1 MQLFS
6 QVGPITAPQTS
17 LGQGLPAPMRSG
29 SQGDLICSELQGRF
43 YEATYRQQQFSI
55 GHTTAF
61 ALTSTCATATG
72 LTATATP
79 ILGIYN
85 PLSSTVNAAIDL
97 IAMANFINN
106 VTCVAPG
113 AFVWTIATGQST
125 ISTGLTPWNRKTLA
139 QSGSQVKGFAGATA
153 LTGLVGSLTIM
164 EAVELPIA
172 SGLLTTSVAATTPTP
187 SVSGLAVYDGSL
199 IVPPGGVLALMC
211 TLSTTTFSVNGRL
224 QWKESGI

>member
-6 QVGPITAPQTS
+6 QVGPITPPASS
-17 LGQGLPAPMRSG
+17 LGQGLPAPLRSG
-29 SQGDLICSELQGRF
+29 AQGDVIVSELQGRF

-55 GHTTAF
+55 GHTAAF
-61 ALTSTCATATG
+61 ALVAANATATG
-72 LTATATP
+72 LTATAQP

-85 PLSSTVNAAIDL
+85 PLSSTVNAAVDL
-97 IAMANFINN
+97 VALANFINA

-113 AFVWTIATGQST
+113 AFVWAVATGQSS
-125 ISTGLTPWNRKTLA
+125 ISTGQVPWNRKTLA

-164 EAVELPIA
+164 EAAELPIA

-224 QWKESGI
+224 QWKESGL